1 MFLSE
6 FKLQAKNTDFRLFL
20 KNCLQIMNIRVSL
33 YQVTC
38 TSLVLERLALKLLSV
53 QYNDAE

>member
-6 FKLQAKNTDFRLFL
+6 FKLQAKNFRLFL